1 MEGQGNVYFRFRE
14 HIALELVRCEE
25 EKNVTDVGVAKRR
38 ALLSNWYLSNLDTS
52 AYTMICD

>member
-25 EKNVTDVGVAKRR
+25 EKKR
-38 ALLSNWYLSNLDTS
+38 N
-52 AYTMICD
+52 